1 MSAEPA
7 SAGAG
12 LLTRERVLR
21 AAVALADGH
30 GLDWLSM
37 RKLGQAL
44 GVEAMSLYHHVAN
57 KEALLDALA
66 DWAFAQMELPAAGT
80 PWREAMAARAASAR
94 TVLAA
99 HPWALGMLE
108 SRSNPGPALLR
119 HHDGVLGLLRGGGF
133 SVELAA
139 HAYSVID
146 AYVFGF
152 VLTETNLPFEAGEG
166 AEDFVEATAGLMSP
180 EEYPHLT
187 EMAAELV
194 VGGSYDFADEFDYG
208 LELILDSLEARL
220 AGLRSRG

>member
-1 MSAEPA
+1 MA
-7 SAGAG
+7 
-12 LLTRERVLR
+12 
-21 AAVALADGH
+21 AAVAVADRG
-30 GLDWLSM
+30 GLGAVSM
-37 RKLGQAL
+37 RNVAREL

-57 KEALLDALA
+57 KDALLDALA
-66 DWAFAQMELPAAGT
+66 DWAFARWSCRPRDALARGDGRRAG
-80 PWREAMAARAASAR
+80 SAR

-180 EEYPHLT
+180 EEHPHLT
-187 EMAAELV
+187 EMVAELV
-194 VGGSYDFADEFDYG
+194 IGGSYDFADEFDYG

>member
-1 MSAEPA
+1 MSRRAR
-7 SAGAG
+7 
-12 LLTRERVLR
+12 LTHELVVA
-21 AAVALADGH
+21 AAVAVADHGGLAAV
-30 GLDWLSM
+30 SM
-37 RKLGQAL
+37 RNVAREL
-44 GVEAMSLYHHVAN
+44 GVEAMSLYHHVAS
-57 KEALLDALA
+57 KDALLDALA
-66 DWAFAQMELPAAGT
+66 DWAFAQMELPTPGT
-80 PWREAMAARAASAR
+80 PWREAMAARAGSAR
-94 TVLAA
+94 DVLAA

-166 AEDFVEATAGLMSP
+166 AEEFVHETAGLMSP

-194 VGGSYDFADEFDYG
+194 VGGSYDFADEFGYG

-220 AGLRSRG
+220 ASS